1 MKNKKLLFIGAV
13 LCCTQINA
21 QEAIVASGGNA
32 SGSNGNISYSLGQV
46 NYTTI
51 GTLIQGVQQPFEI
64 QTLLGIDNA
73 NINLE
78 LIVYPNP
85 TTSLLNLQVKGYSA
99 AAIQYQLF
107 DFNGRLLVRD
117 KVSAATTTI
126 QMEQYPN
133 AVYLLKVLENNKE
146 VKIFKIMK
154 TK

>member
-46 NYTTI
+46 NYSTI

-85 TTSLLNLQVKGYSA
+85 TTSLLNLQVKGYST

-107 DFNGRLLVRD
+107 DFNGRLLVRNKISD
-117 KVSAATTTI
+117 ATTTI